1 MGDNHMTKRVLF
13 VDDEQSLLNG
23 IERRLAGQF
32 DLATANSGAA
42 AVDLMASSG
51 PFAVVVTD
59 MRMPKMDGVQLIKEA
74 RGRWPDT
81 VYIMLTGNQDQL
93 TAVQALNEGHVFRF
107 LTKPC
112 QSSDLIKA
120 VEAGLRQFQLETG
133 EKELLQK
140 TFCGAVSVLTDVLA
154 LSHPNIFS
162 RTERIEHIC
171 AALQEELGLGE
182 HWEYKLAAKLGLLGF
197 ALQPESERM
206 NVDMGT
212 QLGGVVSDQFRRAAA
227 TGQRLIERIPRL
239 ATVAK
244 IIGRQ
249 PDVDGSVVIQVPRT
263 DEAKANM
270 GATLLRVAMLWDDVA
285 RQGLHGLEAVE
296 ELRRSL
302 PKLSREMGDA
312 LLTIPVEDMNETGVD
327 IRLNELKE
335 GMVLCDD
342 IVSDNGSMLIRKGRR
357 LTWTVIERL
366 HNSQVYADRS
376 RSIRI
381 RESTVNTSDRLI
393 LA

>member
-1 MGDNHMTKRVLF
+1 MTSRILF
-13 VDDEQSLLNG
+13 VDDEQNLLNG

-32 DLATANSGAA
+32 DLATANSGPAA
-42 AVDLMASSG
+42 LALMESGG

-59 MRMPKMDGVQLIKEA
+59 MRMPKMDGVQFIKEA
-74 RGRWPDT
+74 RSRWPDT
-81 VYIMLTGNQDQL
+81 VYIMLTGNQDQA
-93 TAVQALNEGHVFRF
+93 TAIQALNEGHVFRF

-112 QSSDLIKA
+112 QSADLTKA

-162 RTERIEHIC
+162 RTERIEQNC
-171 AALQEELGLGE
+171 LALQDELGLGD
-182 HWEYKLAAKLGLLGF
+182 HWEYKLAAKVGLLGF
-197 ALQPESERM
+197 ALLPESERA

-212 QLGGVVSDQFRRAAA
+212 QLGGVVSDQLRRAAA

-249 PDVDGSVVIQVPRT
+249 PDVDGSVVIQIPRT

-285 RQGLHGLEAVE
+285 RQGLHGLEAIE

-302 PKLSREMGDA
+302 PKLSREMADA
-312 LLTIPVEDMNETGVD
+312 LLAIPEEDINEMGVD
-327 IRLNELKE
+327 ILLRDLKE

-342 IVSDNGSMLIRKGRR
+342 VVSDNGSMLIRKGRR

-366 HNSQVYADRS
+366 YNSQVTGDRS

>member
-1 MGDNHMTKRVLF
+1 MTSRILF
-13 VDDEQSLLNG
+13 VDDEQNLLNG

-32 DLATANSGAA
+32 DLATANSGPAA
-42 AVDLMASSG
+42 LALMESGG

-59 MRMPKMDGVQLIKEA
+59 MRMPKMDGVQFIKEA
-74 RGRWPDT
+74 RSRWPDT
-81 VYIMLTGNQDQL
+81 VYIMLTGNQDQA
-93 TAVQALNEGHVFRF
+93 TAIQALNEGHVFRF

-112 QSSDLIKA
+112 QSADLTKA
-120 VEAGLRQFQLETG
+120 VEAGLRQYQLETG

-171 AALQEELGLGE
+171 LALQEELGLGD
-182 HWEYKLAAKLGLLGF
+182 HWEYKLAAKVGLLGF
-197 ALQPESERM
+197 ALLPESERA

-212 QLGGVVSDQFRRAAA
+212 QLGGVVSDQLRRAAA

-249 PDVDGSVVIQVPRT
+249 PDVDGSVVIQIPRT

-285 RQGLHGLEAVE
+285 RQGLHGSEAVE
-296 ELRRSL
+296 EMRRSL
-302 PKLSREMGDA
+302 PKLSREMADA
-312 LLTIPVEDMNETGVD
+312 LLAIPEDEIDEVSVDVELCD
-327 IRLNELKE
+327 LKE

-357 LTWTVIERL
+357 LTWTIIERL
-366 HNSQVYADRS
+366 YNTQLPGDRL
-376 RSIRI
+376 RTARVL
-381 RESTVNTSDRLI
+381 ESTARGSDHFVH
-393 LA
+393 A

>member
-1 MGDNHMTKRVLF
+1 
-13 VDDEQSLLNG
+13 
-23 IERRLAGQF
+23 
-32 DLATANSGAA
+32 
-42 AVDLMASSG
+42 
-51 PFAVVVTD
+51 
-59 MRMPKMDGVQLIKEA
+59 
-74 RGRWPDT
+74 
-81 VYIMLTGNQDQL
+81 MLTGNQDQA

-112 QSSDLIKA
+112 QSAELTNA

-171 AALQEELGLGE
+171 AALQDEMELGD
-182 HWEYKLAAKLGLLGF
+182 HWEYKLSAKLGLLGF
-197 ALQPESERM
+197 ALLPESERV

-212 QLGGVVSDQFRRAAA
+212 QLGGVVSEQLRRAAA

-249 PDVDGSVVIQVPRT
+249 PDVDGSVFIQVPRT

-270 GATLLRVAMLWDDVA
+270 GATLLRVSMLWDDIA
-285 RQGLHGLEAVE
+285 RQGLHGDEAVE

-302 PKLSREMGDA
+302 PKLSREMSDSLLAIPTDDA
-312 LLTIPVEDMNETGVD
+312 DEESVDVLLCD
-327 IRLNELKE
+327 LKE

-342 IVSDNGSMLIRKGRR
+342 VVSDNGSMLIRKGRR

-366 HNSQVYADRS
+366 HNPQATGDRS
-376 RSIRI
+376 RIMRI
-381 RESTVNTSDRLI
+381 RQSTCNSADRLI

>member
-1 MGDNHMTKRVLF
+1 MTAQVLF

-23 IERRLAGQF
+23 IERCLTGQF
-32 DLATANSGAA
+32 ELATAISGSAA
-42 AVDLMASSG
+42 LELMESRG

-74 RGRWPDT
+74 RKKWPDT
-81 VYIMLTGNQDQL
+81 VYIMLTGNQDQA

-112 QSSDLIKA
+112 QSADLTKA
-120 VEAGLRQFQLETG
+120 VEAGLRQYQLETG
-133 EKELLQK
+133 EKDLLQK

-154 LSHPNIFS
+154 LSHPIIFS
-162 RTERIEHIC
+162 RTERIEGIC
-171 AALQEELGLGE
+171 LKLQEELRLGD

-197 ALQPESERM
+197 ALLPESERA

-212 QLGGVVSDQFRRAAA
+212 QLGGVVSDQFRRAAS

-239 ATVAK
+239 ATVSK

-249 PDVDGSVVIQVPRT
+249 PDVDGSVVIQIPRT
-263 DEAKANM
+263 EEAKANM
-270 GATLLRVAMLWDDVA
+270 GATLLRVAMLWDEVS
-285 RQGLHGLEAVE
+285 RQGRNGLEAVE
-296 ELRRSL
+296 ELHGSL
-302 PKLSREMGDA
+302 PNLSREMADA
-312 LLTIPVEDMNETGVD
+312 LLAIPADD
-327 IRLNELKE
+327 LNEESLEVQLCDLKE

-342 IVSDNGSMLIRKGRR
+342 VVSDNGSMLIRKGRR

-366 HNSQVYADRS
+366 YNAQVSGDKTRS
-376 RSIRI
+376 VRI
-381 RESTVNTSDRLI
+381 RESTIHGDRPLVH
-393 LA
+393 A